1 MNHNSERRCTMVNTA
16 LLLNAIT
23 RCGKTILDC
32 AAALG
37 VSKKTMKRKIQN
49 TAQFKASE
57 IEKLI
62 VLLSLSKQQFEA
74 IFFCAVL

>member
-1 MNHNSERRCTMVNTA
+1 MVNTA
-16 LLLNAIT
+16 LLLYAIA
-23 RCGKTILDC
+23 RCGKTVFDC

-49 TAQFKASE
+49 ATQFKAGE

>member
-1 MNHNSERRCTMVNTA
+1 MVNTA

-37 VSKKTMKRKIQN
+37 VLL
-49 TAQFKASE
+49 A
-57 IEKLI
+57 
-62 VLLSLSKQQFEA
+62 VLLGAAENGMIHRRKHLREKGQHLNLHRPQPPRG
-74 IFFCAVL
+74 VWRPR

>member
-1 MNHNSERRCTMVNTA
+1 MVNTA
-16 LLLNAIT
+16 LLLNAIA
-23 RCGKTILDC
+23 RSGKTVFDC

-37 VSKKTMKRKIQN
+37 VSIATMKKKIQN
-49 TAQFKASE
+49 ATQFKASE

>member
-1 MNHNSERRCTMVNTA
+1 MVNTA

>member
-1 MNHNSERRCTMVNTA
+1 MVNTA

-37 VSKKTMKRKIQN
+37 VSKKTMKRKIKRSWM
-49 TAQFKASE
+49 TTSE
-57 IEKLI
+57 DRLFC
-62 VLLSLSKQQFEA
+62 QQVELFLQSG
-74 IFFCAVL
+74 IPL